1 MKIEKIVAREILDSR
16 GNPTVE
22 VDVILECGVM
32 GRAAVPS
39 GASTG
44 EHEALELRDGDKQR
58 YGGKGTLKAVE
69 NVNKIIAP
77 ALIGWSSLEQ
87 RTIDHK
93 MLELD
98 GTPTKSKLG
107 ANAILGVS
115 LAVAKAAANYL
126 DIPLYRYIGGVNT
139 YVRNA
144 GPDDEYHQWRFT
156 QRRSYRFPRIYDSAG
171 RRLFLP

>member
-1 MKIEKIVAREILDSR
+1 MWCYGTRSSA
-16 GNPTVE
+16 
-22 VDVILECGVM
+22 
-32 GRAAVPS
+32 S

-93 MLELD
+93 MLVLD
-98 GTPTKSKLG
+98 GTTYQIQAGCQRHSGCLTGSSQSRRQLSRYTFIQIYRWSK
-107 ANAILGVS
+107 
-115 LAVAKAAANYL
+115 YL
-126 DIPLYRYIGGVNT
+126 
-139 YVRNA
+139 RNA